1 VTQQGSAP
9 EQSLYSFLDFT
20 LDLATERL
28 FRRGIEINL
37 RPKSFQVL
45 RCLVERQGRLIT
57 REELLQAVWGD
68 VAVTDESITKCIAD
82 VRKALADESQE
93 IVRTVPRRGF
103 LFQADVRP
111 GLKPQPTT
119 TPYSTAQAEA
129 SFPLHSLHLQLSN
142 RRKTLLLAGVVLMFV
157 GSFTWLLLRGRLP
170 NQPAFDAIAVL
181 PFESLSADADQQF
194 VADGFTEALITTLGQ
209 ASPLRVIGRTSVS
222 KYQKSKKAIS
232 EIAQELSVDVVIEGT
247 VTQSGDRLR
256 VTANLIQVSPEKHIW
271 AHSYERSLQ
280 DVLILQNEIAEAI
293 STAIRG
299 KLLPSQRSRR
309 GTSRQV
315 NPEAQL
321 AYWKALYYLNARRDP
336 EAGAKGIAYAEQAV
350 QIDPDYAP
358 AHAALAK
365 SYANQRYMNG
375 SASLMAR
382 ARTAAER
389 AIALD
394 EQLAEAHA
402 ALALILLGNNW
413 DWAGAEREAR
423 RAVSL
428 NSSDADAHNAL
439 ALCLQAAGRVDEG
452 LVEAKRARELDPF
465 SFRIHRNVGRALYL
479 ARKYDEALLELRQTR
494 EMQTD
499 AAAVD
504 VWIVKS
510 CLKKN
515 QDDEAVAA
523 DLRVRANRSGLSPP
537 TIDVLRAAYS
547 NNGLRGYWTKLREF
561 VLPAYRSSE
570 NYGPYLL
577 AEINAYVGDKEEAFL
592 WLEKAYDLRST
603 WMPWIRVDP
612 SLDPLRSDPRFGA
625 LLKKMKLMP

>member
-20 LDLATERL
+20 LDLATEQL
-28 FRRGIEINL
+28 FRRGTQINL

-57 REELLQAVWGD
+57 REELLQVVWGD

-82 VRKALADESQE
+82 IRKALADESQE
-93 IVRTVPRRGF
+93 IVRTMPRRGF

-111 GLKPQPTT
+111 GLKPQLTT
-119 TPYSTAQAEA
+119 TPYSAAQAEA
-129 SFPLHSLHLQLSN
+129 SFPVPSLPLQLSS
-142 RRKTLLLAGVVLMFV
+142 RRKTVLLAGVVLMFV

-170 NQPAFDAIAVL
+170 DQPAFDAIAVL

-271 AHSYERSLQ
+271 ANSYERSLQ
-280 DVLILQNEIAEAI
+280 DVLVLQNEIAEAI
-293 STAIRG
+293 STAIQG
-299 KLLPSQRSRR
+299 KLLRSQQARLGHSRR
-309 GTSRQV
+309 V

-336 EAGAKGIAYAEQAV
+336 EAGAKGVAYAEQAV

-358 AHAALAK
+358 AHAALAR
-365 SYANQRYMNG
+365 SYVNQRYMNG

-382 ARTAAER
+382 ARTAAQR

-402 ALALILLGNNW
+402 ALALILLGNDW

-428 NSSDADAHNAL
+428 NPSDAEAHNAL
-439 ALCLQAAGRVDEG
+439 ALCLQAVGRVDEG
-452 LVEAKRARELDPF
+452 LIEAKRSRELDPF

-479 ARKYDEALLELRQTR
+479 ARKYDEALSELRQTR

-504 VWIVKS
+504 AWIVKS
-510 CLKKN
+510 YLKQN
-515 QDDEAVAA
+515 QGNEAVAA
-523 DLRVRANRSGLSPP
+523 DLRVRAKRSGLSPP
-537 TIDVLRAAYS
+537 MIDVLRAVYS
-547 NNGLRGYWTKLREF
+547 HDGLPGYWTKLREL
-561 VLPAYRSSE
+561 VLPAYRTSE

-577 AEINAYVGDKEEAFL
+577 AEINVYLGDKEEAFL

-603 WMPWIRVDP
+603 WMPWINVDP

-625 LLKKMKLMP
+625 LLKKMKLTS